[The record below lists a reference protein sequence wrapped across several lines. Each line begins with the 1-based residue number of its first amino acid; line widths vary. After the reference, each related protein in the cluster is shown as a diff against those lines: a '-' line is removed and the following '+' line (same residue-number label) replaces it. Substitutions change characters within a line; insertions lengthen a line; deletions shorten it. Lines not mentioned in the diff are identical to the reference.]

1 MNKIYIYN
9 GAEFTEEQ
17 VISAASNLGLSFDEY
32 VEKYGLALKKQEVG
46 KPVATVA
53 GAPVDETQAPDS
65 LDLDIKP
72 TISESQKLEI
82 PDTVKTGTTA
92 DTLAL
97 TEEEQEQS
105 KNIVSTLAG
114 RTVRG
119 ITTVAADLQSI
130 PENIMY
136 AGIAAYNPD
145 MTAEEK
151 IALKDAISISFA
163 SITPFASK
171 NLKDA
176 ATALD
181 PMIKKYEDQDIY
193 TAIENGNYADA
204 LEMTIG
210 SAVESAP
217 SIAAAYLGPGAIA
230 VFGSSLMSGKF
241 DEELRANPDQALGD
255 LGLNSLL
262 TGANE
267 AAGELLT
274 RKLLFGLK
282 ILKTTGAADAAK
294 EFLESGLKSVF
305 KKYGIKPVGEG
316 FSESLTEVA
325 NVLIDDYTL
334 GKEITWPQLRNRLVE
349 AFTVGTFT
357 GGGISTIQ
365 DAYTQPMDQN
375 MAETILMPSQ
385 TQFELRN
392 RADRMSRAAF
402 ELQNTKDPDEKQIY
416 LDIMAEAENEI
427 IDLKNRNKHEINSL
441 ENNDLNEYVKNR
453 DKIYKLDDIAKD
465 NNRTE
470 DVRNKAQA
478 KISELNSIN
487 NNIIERAVEFRYEN
501 TMSTVQREAKD
512 LDIVVK
518 EFRTQQEFD
527 NYLNQKQG
535 VEQTRTGIEGTFF
548 RGDGEIVINR
558 QAAIE
563 SRNVNVASHELL
575 HGILTNTMK
584 KGGDTAQNLAE
595 DIWNQLDRLTTD
607 EQFQDSELYQRILAY
622 RSRPN
627 YSKAMLNEEVLT
639 LFSDALA
646 NGDIKPS
653 DGILKDLGDQM
664 RRMFYNFGF
673 NRKFNKPGDVFNF
686 LLDYNNSIRKGY
698 VDKSVK
704 RIAREG
710 AQGRMIVEDDTTNI
724 QVNELASLNK
734 EQLIKANKDILA
746 EAGGAQNLTE
756 EQRAKIQ
763 ENVAQIKNLE
773 EGIEV
778 KPVEG
783 VSRKSIELSERTQ
796 KAFNE
801 KGRGFEAIQEIAEI
815 NAPFINQVVNKLF
828 KTYPGFKESGFNKDD
843 FKFQLTYGLGSRKSN
858 SLFGL
863 VQSYKPETGKALSQY
878 IMQNLENRGKGILQ
892 QRIGEQVTVGALD
905 ITEQI
910 DIAAEE
916 TLPEIPVRAQRRTVS
931 LGLKGDIV
939 KDIMVKVKNRLIKD
953 LPVYYKADFK
963 SRLQKDFR
971 QDFADRIKKSW
982 PKKEAWVK
990 YVNENIQGIYET
1002 FTVEKVKAS
1011 TAGDLRNILYDNGV
1025 LKPLSQIK
1033 DQLIEYYAY
1042 PKSATSTD
1050 IRKRTVVSPQL
1061 RTQHR
1066 TQLAEQISDALGF
1079 EAAADILETDPE
1091 VAQIFQFKQKMTIM
1105 QSGLLKSGFNQKDIV
1120 DNAVKFITDKVRNLD
1135 IMTLDSRQKERVRM
1149 FSRAAAKLAKM
1160 NTNNKSIVDIN
1171 NFIIQELG
1179 LDYIYAF
1186 NLIESQYNLLK
1197 YVDETEEINK
1207 QELRSLYDKASD
1219 ASKLDVKGEN
1229 QVKNDNAFEEFYGD
1243 KSGFPEPD
1251 QLYSVNKK
1259 HIIKT
1264 LRDSGV
1270 LPDGYSKMTKGEL
1283 LDYMQNLDFQTM
1295 ADAVKVQ
1302 EDERTDTDKEFN
1314 KILEETKG
1322 VDMDK
1327 VYSDNA
1333 AYNANRGKSR
1343 FKFFIPSNAEDFE
1356 GLIYSFL
1363 AKGKLGDKQR
1373 KFFEEKLFKPFA
1385 KGNYD
1390 FNKYKNGLL
1399 RDHKNLMKALKIKNK
1414 YLKQEMPGTNV
1425 TRDAAVRLFLWH
1437 ANGEDIIGD
1446 GTDIT
1451 ATELDDVITAVMKDK
1466 KLHNYAIQVSKL
1478 TNRPEG
1484 FVPFNPQWIGGTLGT
1499 DMLDYANGTKR
1510 KEYLQ
1515 LWKNNSDQIFNKKNL
1530 NKIEA
1535 IYGLSFK
1542 KAIENSLT
1550 RMWSGRNRTAYN
1562 DSATNRTLDFING
1575 SVGTIMFLNTRS
1587 AILQM
1592 VSTANF
1598 VNWSDN
1604 NLFNASAAF
1613 ANQPQYW
1620 KDFMFLMNGEYLV
1633 GRRGGLKFDIAAD
1646 EIAREASGK
1655 NAMTKMIKTALRK
1668 GFAMTQFA
1676 DSFAIA
1682 SGGATFYRNRLKKY
1696 LKEGMNESDA
1706 KEQALLDFQEISETS
1721 QQSSRPDK
1729 ISQIQAGLLGRIV
1742 FAFAN
1747 TPMQYARLMKKATLD
1762 LKNRRGN
1769 DVENISKIA
1778 YYGFVQSIFFNSLQ
1792 QALDIFELGDDEM
1805 SEEEEKKITRGVNS
1819 ALDSWLRG
1827 IGLPGAVL
1835 ATLKN
1840 MGLEVYE
1847 MEKKGKR
1854 DEYKIAETALEISPP
1869 LSAKFSK
1876 LVSAGRTYTY
1886 KQEREKVRTKGLS
1899 IENPAFMA
1907 TGRVASALTNIP
1919 MDRVVQKA
1927 ENISMAMN
1935 EETETWDKIGLLAG
1949 WNKWNLGLVE
1959 KPKKKKKGQKR
1970 KSSRTQKR

>member
-9 GAEFTEEQ
+9 GAEYTEDQ
-17 VISAASNLGLSFDEY
+17 VIKAAENLGLNFADY
-32 VEKYGLALKKQEVG
+32 IKKYGLKIKGEDLG
-46 KPVATVA
+46 KPMTTAL
-53 GAPVDETQAPDS
+53 GAPVEGNQAPES
-65 LDLDIKP
+65 LGLELTP
-72 TISESQKLEI
+72 TISPSPKLEI

-92 DTLAL
+92 DTIAI
-97 TEEEQEQS
+97 TEEEQERS

-114 RTVRG
+114 RTLRG
-119 ITTVAADLQSI
+119 ITTTAANWQSI
-130 PENIMY
+130 PENIIY
-136 AGIAAYNPD
+136 AGIAAANPD
-145 MTAEEK
+145 MTSEEK
-151 IALKDAISISFA
+151 IAMKDAIANSVSIA
-163 SITPFASK
+163 TPLSSK
-171 NLKDA
+171 RLKDA

-193 TAIENGNYADA
+193 TAIENGNYTDA
-204 LEMTIG
+204 LEMTVG
-210 SAVESAP
+210 SALESAP
-217 SIAAAYLGPGAIA
+217 SIAAAMLGPGAIA
-230 VFGSSLMSGKF
+230 AFGASIMSGKF
-241 DEELRANPDQALGD
+241 DEELRANPNESLGNIA
-255 LGLNSLL
+255 LNSLL

-274 RKLLFGLK
+274 RKLLFATK
-282 ILKTTGAADAAK
+282 ILKQTGAASAAK
-294 EFLESGLKSVF
+294 EYLESGLKQVF

-316 FSESLTEVA
+316 FSESITEAV
-325 NVLIDDYTL
+325 NMLIDKQTL
-334 GKEITWPQLRNRLVE
+334 DKDITWPQMRNILVE

-357 GGGISTIQ
+357 GGGINVMQ
-365 DAYTQPMDQN
+365 DAYTRPIDQN
-375 MAETILMPSQ
+375 LAENILMPSQ
-385 TQFELRN
+385 TQFELRD
-392 RADRMSRAAF
+392 RTDRMSRAAF
-402 ELQNTKDPDEKQIY
+402 ELQNTNDPNEKKIY
-416 LDIMAEAENEI
+416 LDVMAEEENNI
-427 IDLKNRNKHEINSL
+427 IDIKNRNKYEINSL
-441 ENNDLNEYVKNR
+441 EGSDLNEYVKNR
-453 DKIYKLDDIAKD
+453 DQIYKYDDIAKD
-465 NNRTE
+465 KSKKE
-470 DVRNKAQA
+470 IVRENA
-478 KISELNSIN
+478 KKKITELNKIN
-487 NNIIERAVEFRYEN
+487 SNIIDRAVEFKYEN
-501 TMSTVQREAKD
+501 TLSTVQREAKD
-512 LDIVVK
+512 LDLVVK

-527 NYLNQKQG
+527 NYMNQKQG
-535 VEQTRTGIEGTFF
+535 VERVRTGIEGTFF

-607 EQFQDSELYQRILAY
+607 ESFQDSELYQRILSY
-622 RSRPN
+622 RSRPG

-646 NGDIKPS
+646 NGDITPS
-653 DGILKDLGDQM
+653 NSILTDLGNQM
-664 RRMFYNFGF
+664 RRIFYNFGF
-673 NRKFNKPGDVFNF
+673 NRNFNKPNDVFNF
-686 LLDYNNSIRKGY
+686 LVDYNNSIRKGY

-710 AQGRMIVEDDTTNI
+710 AQGRMIVKDDTTNT
-724 QVNELASLNK
+724 QVGELASQTR
-734 EQLIKANKDILA
+734 EQIVEANKKILKD
-746 EAGGAQNLTE
+746 AGGAQNLTA
-756 EQRAKIQ
+756 EQRQQIQDNVIKIQ
-763 ENVAQIKNLE
+763 NLE
-773 EGIEV
+773 QGIEV

-783 VSRKSIELSERTQ
+783 VSRKSVELSERTQ
-796 KAFNE
+796 KAFVD
-801 KGRGFEAIQEIAEI
+801 KGRGFEAIQEIADI

-828 KTYPGFKESGFNKDD
+828 KEYPGFKESGFTKDD

-892 QRIGEQVTVGALD
+892 QRIAEQATVGALD

-910 DIAAEE
+910 DIATEE
-916 TLPEIPVRAQRRTVS
+916 ALPDIPVRAQRRIIS
-931 LGLKGDIV
+931 LGISGDVI
-939 KDIMVKVKNRLIKD
+939 KDVMSKVKNRLLKD

-971 QDFADRIKKSW
+971 QDFANRIKKSW
-982 PKKEAWVK
+982 PKKEKWVD
-990 YVNENIQGIYET
+990 YVNKNIRGIYET

-1011 TAGDLRNILYDNGV
+1011 TTGNLRDILYDKGV
-1025 LKPLSQIK
+1025 LKPFNEVRE
-1033 DQLIEYYAY
+1033 QLIEYYAF
-1042 PKSATSTD
+1042 PKSTTSTD
-1050 IRKRTVVSPQL
+1050 VRKRTEVSPQL

-1091 VAQIFQFKQKMTIM
+1091 VSQVFEFKQKMAIM
-1105 QSGLLKSGFNQKDIV
+1105 QTGMLKSGFNAKDIT
-1120 DNAVKFITDKVRNLD
+1120 DNAVNFIMDKVRNLD
-1135 IMTLDSRQKERVRM
+1135 ITALDSKQKQRLRM
-1149 FSRAAAKLAKM
+1149 FSRAAAKLELMKGK
-1160 NTNNKSIVDIN
+1160 KSIIDIN

-1186 NLIESQYNLLK
+1186 NLVNTQYELFK
-1197 YVDETEEINK
+1197 YVNDTDNIDK
-1207 QELRSLYDKASD
+1207 AKLRELYDKAQE
-1219 ASKLDVKGEN
+1219 AAKLGIQGEDN
-1229 QVKNDNAFEEFYGD
+1229 IKHDNDFDEFYSEQIGMQ
-1243 KSGFPEPD
+1243 EPNE
-1251 QLYSVNKK
+1251 LYSVNKK

-1264 LRDSGV
+1264 LRDGGL
-1270 LPDGYSKMTKGEL
+1270 LPPNYSKMTKGEL
-1283 LDYMQNLDFQTM
+1283 LDYMQHLDFKTM
-1295 ADAVKVQ
+1295 ADVVSIQ
-1302 EDERTDTDKEFN
+1302 EEQRTDTDMEFN
-1314 KILEETKG
+1314 KILEQTKG
-1322 VDMDK
+1322 VDMNK

-1333 AYNANRGKSR
+1333 AYNANRSKKR

-1363 AKGKLGDKQR
+1363 GKGKLGEQQR

-1414 YLKQEMPGTNV
+1414 YLEKEMPGTNV
-1425 TRDAAVRLFLWH
+1425 TRNTAVRLFLWH
-1437 ANGEDIIGD
+1437 ANGEEIIGD

-1451 ATELDDVITAVMKDK
+1451 AKELDDIVTEVMKDK
-1466 KLHNYAIQVSKL
+1466 KLHNYAVQVSKL

-1499 DMLDYANGTKR
+1499 DLLDYANGTKR

-1515 LWKNNSDQIFNKKNL
+1515 LWKDNADQIFNKKNL

-1535 IYGLSFK
+1535 IYGLGFK

-1587 AILQM
+1587 AILQL

-1604 NLFNASAAF
+1604 NLFKASTAF

-1668 GFAMTQFA
+1668 GFVLTQFA

-1696 LKEGMNESDA
+1696 LKEGMIESDA

-1769 DVENISKIA
+1769 DVENISKLA
-1778 YYGFVQSIFFNSLQ
+1778 YYGFVQAIFFNALQ
-1792 QALDIFELGDDEM
+1792 QALDIFELGDDDMDEQ
-1805 SEEEEKKITRGVNS
+1805 EEKKVTRAVNS

-1847 MEKKGKR
+1847 MEKTGKY
-1854 DEYKIAETALEISPP
+1854 DEYKVAEKALQISPP

-1876 LVSAGRTYTY
+1876 LVSAGRTYAY

-1907 TGRVASALTNIP
+1907 TGRVASALANIP

-1927 ENISMAMN
+1927 ENISIAMN
-1935 EETETWDKIGLLAG
+1935 EETETWNSIALLAG

-1959 KPKKKKKGQKR
+1959 KTKKKKTGQRR